1 MNCLLK
7 RSISKT
13 SYFEWKISL
22 DTNPGS
28 ENVHWISQCS
38 CFHFGNRFAREF
50 LHEGQKR
57 RLSLKSISSTLD
69 RIISTNI
76 HCCGFG
82 LLSVVTFQ
90 HKSFNCLVVL
100 VCYCLSSQLELSL
113 PKFSLSSV
121 TDLRQLLGNTA
132 AELEDRLL
140 GSEAEFDRLSSSKPF
155 IIDKVSWSMLVL
167 S

>member
-1 MNCLLK
+1 V
-7 RSISKT
+7 
-13 SYFEWKISL
+13 
-22 DTNPGS
+22 D
-28 ENVHWISQCS
+28 
-38 CFHFGNRFAREF
+38 
-50 LHEGQKR
+50 
-57 RLSLKSISSTLD
+57 
-69 RIISTNI
+69 
-76 HCCGFG
+76 
-82 LLSVVTFQ
+82 
-90 HKSFNCLVVL
+90 
-100 VCYCLSSQLELSL
+100 LSL